1 MKIYFKQNL
10 LILPSIFSLYFR
22 RQKGWAVFFASSMC
36 ATNLGAFSHVI
47 KDKSMLWRISTS
59 SGFSLETN
67 PCRHLRLT
75 WVRRGRT
82 RRSYVRE
89 SMARPSNAFI
99 QRCRAV
105 KSGSKEVNRR
115 TCSVFQRFTFADSQ
129 GDKQGG
135 EEVRERGRAVK
146 SSSGGLSAN
155 WPVREAHIGI
165 PKVYLATINQLVAFA
180 NHNRLASWLRD
191 IVQNSDTSRCF
202 FL

>member
-1 MKIYFKQNL
+1 
-10 LILPSIFSLYFR
+10 
-22 RQKGWAVFFASSMC
+22 MC
-36 ATNLGAFSHVI
+36 AINLGAFSHVI

-146 SSSGGLSAN
+146 SLKWWFVRELTSSRSSYRMYPEGLS
-155 WPVREAHIGI
+155 RH
-165 PKVYLATINQLVAFA
+165 NQPAGGF
-180 NHNRLASWLRD
+180 
-191 IVQNSDTSRCF
+191 CKP
-202 FL
+202 